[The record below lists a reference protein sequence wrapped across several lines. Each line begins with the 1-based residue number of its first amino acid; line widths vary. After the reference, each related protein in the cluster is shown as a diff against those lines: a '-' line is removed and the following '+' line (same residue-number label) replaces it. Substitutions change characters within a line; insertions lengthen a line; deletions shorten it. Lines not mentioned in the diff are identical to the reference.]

1 MTAGGRTGSR
11 IKTATI
17 ILGLLILNMALV
29 FPGFTGEYTQYLGS
43 IEAGYISGTRFI
55 VDHFPHLSWNP
66 LWYLG
71 YPFHLFYTPF
81 LPYLIAAINT
91 FTPAIS
97 IGSAYR
103 LVTGFLYVLGPVTLF
118 LFVRQLTR
126 REFTAFVAAVSYSLL
141 PSVAYLIG
149 EVRSVASGFGC
160 APWRLVVLILFGE
173 GPHNSGLAFT
183 PLAAL
188 FFLRLLKKPCLGNYI
203 LTAITISLVA
213 LIDLAALYG
222 LAVILAVILLGEIMA
237 GDALKKL
244 ATAFYGALLT
254 YGLCA
259 FWYNLSFIRAPF
271 AYIAAG
277 GGNLTLGTLPPLL
290 VIGLPI
296 VGGILL
302 ALSGREKSQPLLVV
316 IPWFLIFSV
325 IEIGWY
331 YLGISLSPQPN
342 RYIPELDMAFC
353 MLLAIAVTQAMDRL
367 GARGLA
373 SALARP
379 FWGTVVVA
387 LLIFVSLPFLRQA
400 WQITSPNPEIE
411 ETSEYRI
418 AKFLEEQIAE
428 ERVYVTGTN
437 AFWLNVFTQVP
448 QLRGGM
454 DQGATNPWWAHVA
467 YQINKGEDGEL
478 AVLWARALGIKYIV
492 VNYPDSTVEY
502 KDYQHPAKFEGLLPE
517 AYRERGDVIF
527 EVPNSHTELLRV
539 VDAEEIKS
547 LSPIQDALDVENLR
561 AYASLVDEELPRS
574 TVDYTWENN
583 DHLII
588 QARLE
593 EGAALLVRMTYD
605 SGWRAFIDG
614 QRVEIKPDPL
624 SFMVIKPDEPGEY
637 LIHLQH
643 GRVWDEWLG
652 YGVTLATLAFVS
664 FRVVVSRRAS
674 KGIVS
679 SG

>member
-1 MTAGGRTGSR
+1 MGESRWASRTKD
-11 IKTATI
+11 IVAL
-17 ILGLLILNMALV
+17 LGLLVLNVAVVYPL
-29 FPGFTGEYTQYLGS
+29 FQGEYTKYMGS
-43 IEAGYISGTRFI
+43 IEAGYISGTKFI

-81 LPYLIAAINT
+81 LPYLIAAINSIT
-91 FTPAIS
+91 AIS

-103 LVTGFLYVLGPVTLF
+103 LVVGSLYVLGPVTFF

-126 REFTAFVAAVSYSLL
+126 RRFTAFIAALSFSLL

-149 EVRSVASGFGC
+149 EVRSVASGFGY
-160 APWRLVVLILFGE
+160 APWRLVVLSLFGE

-188 FFLRLLKKPCLGNYI
+188 FFLRLLKRPCLGNYI
-203 LTAITISLVA
+203 LTAIMTSLVA

-222 LAVILAVILLGEIMA
+222 LAVILAVILLGEIVA
-237 GDALKKL
+237 GDPLKKL
-244 ATAFYGALLT
+244 ATTFYGALLT

-277 GGNLTLGTLPPLL
+277 GGDFTFGALAPLL

-296 VGGILL
+296 IGGIVL
-302 ALSGREKSQPLLVV
+302 AFSGREELQPLLVV
-316 IPWFLIFSV
+316 APWLLVFSV
-325 IEIGWY
+325 IEAGWY
-331 YLGISLSPQPN
+331 YLEISLSPQPY

-353 MLLAIAVTQAMDRL
+353 MLLAIAVTWATDRL
-367 GARGLA
+367 AARGLPN
-373 SALARP
+373 ALARP
-379 FWGTVVVA
+379 IGMTVVTA
-387 LLIFVSLPFLRQA
+387 LLISLPLPFLRQA
-400 WQITSPNPEIE
+400 WQIVSPNSTIE
-411 ETSEYRI
+411 ETPEYRM
-418 AKFLEEQIAE
+418 AKFLEGQVVE

-437 AFWLNVFTQVP
+437 AFWLNVFTRVV

-454 DQGATNPWWAHVA
+454 DQGATNPWWAHVT

-478 AVLWARALGIKYIV
+478 AVLWAKALGLRYIV
-492 VNYPDSTVEY
+492 VNYPDSTVDY
-502 KDYQHPAKFEGLLPE
+502 KDYQHPDKFEGLLPE
-517 AYRERGDVIF
+517 VYRVRGDVVF
-527 EVPNSHTELLRV
+527 EVPNCPTEYVRPV
-539 VDAEEIKS
+539 YAEKLKS

-561 AYASLVDEELPRS
+561 AYLSVVEEELPRS

-583 DHLII
+583 DHLVI
-588 QARLE
+588 QAKLE

-605 SGWRAFIDG
+605 SGWRASIDG
-614 QRVEIKPDPL
+614 QGVDIKRDPL

-637 LIHLQH
+637 LIHLLH

-652 YGVTLATLAFVS
+652 YGVTGVTLLALFIVGIGTLLKKG
-664 FRVVVSRRAS
+664 S
-674 KGIVS
+674 K
-679 SG
+679 